1 MQDNG
6 STVRDVTG
14 KTMALP
20 ESVPM
25 PVVHW
30 PAQDDSAPSDLV
42 ALPCPN
48 CGSDSAKAYVLAVD
62 IQLQAHLPSRLRIA
76 HCPACDCRFYDRQI
90 SADYEGFEL
99 NERGTVPF
107 YVQQNAGVSL
117 ITKPL
122 AQTKVPPGSTFMD
135 VGCGF
140 GFSLD
145 YAIHTRGWQGVG
157 IDPVP
162 LAAAGRDALGLPIE
176 LRYLRDD
183 DEAGGSMDVVLG
195 SEVVEHVTS
204 PIAFVRTLRT
214 MLKPGGL
221 LILTTP
227 NGEDLS
233 PAQPSG
239 IIIPLLSP
247 TLHLVIQSR
256 TSLDWLL
263 RHAGFAHVEIEIDS
277 HSLVAF
283 ASESPIDIERDEP
296 TLRHALRGHL
306 ESRARTLEPGS
317 DTFFGYA
324 GRAFQES
331 VNDSD
336 MDAADRAWAML
347 EPACESRF
355 GLQLDTMQ
363 SLPAE
368 VQTCGLERMSQ
379 LVPLNLAGLLYARA
393 IRRLAGGA
401 PRPVLATQFSLASQA
416 ADSMRR
422 ALSHLAMDDGQTEDI
437 GWTARAEAA
446 LCAAAAD
453 APDAVDRLIALPPS
467 PSGGVARR
475 LEILKRAAALL
486 SNSGRHDRAR
496 EAAAELQ
503 DAPFAQPGATLSV
516 AERDAL
522 FTLAILDVQ
531 DGSPMQHRAEER
543 FARVRI
549 AADAR
554 SGLWWAAL
562 RGQLQ
567 AMDAQG
573 RSADG
578 TALMAAL
585 LNEDPA
591 LMLDQSMVNRL
602 INAGQ
607 YELARAAVRRGGLD
621 RVPYARIGSTLPLST
636 EERDSLFFLAVLDAQ
651 IGPGNRPVGEPAL
664 ARHRFARVRSAVSPS
679 EGLWMAA
686 FRGELQSLDLLDA
699 RDEAADLV
707 REVSAAHPGMDL
719 PADVLTRIGPPLGSP
734 SVKR

>member
-6 STVRDVTG
+6 STG

-20 ESVPM
+20 EIVPM

-30 PAQDDSAPSDLV
+30 PGPDEGAPEDLAV
-42 ALPCPN
+42 LSCPN
-48 CGSDSAKAYVLAVD
+48 CGSGAAKSYVLAVD

-145 YAIHTRGWQGVG
+145 YAIHTRGWQGIG

-162 LAAAGRDALGLPIE
+162 LAAAGRDALGIPIE

-233 PAQPSG
+233 PTQPSG

-256 TSLDWLL
+256 ASLDWLL
-263 RHAGFAHVEIEIDS
+263 HHAGFAHVEIEIDS

-283 ASESPIDIERDEP
+283 ASEAPIDIERDEG
-296 TLRHALRGHL
+296 TLRQALRAHL
-306 ESRARTLEPGS
+306 ESRARTLDPGS
-317 DTFFGYA
+317 DAFLGYA

-336 MDAADRAWAML
+336 LDAADRAWAL
-347 EPACESRF
+347 LQPACQARF

-368 VQTCGLERMSQ
+368 LQSCGLERMSQ
-379 LVPLNLAGLLYARA
+379 LVPLNLAGLLYGRA
-393 IRRLAGGA
+393 IRRLAGGTK
-401 PRPVLATQFSLASQA
+401 RPALATQFSLASQA
-416 ADSMRR
+416 ADCMRR

-446 LCAAAAD
+446 LCGAAAD
-453 APDAVDRLIALPPS
+453 APDAVTRLLELPPS
-467 PSGGVARR
+467 PSGGAARR
-475 LEILKRAAALL
+475 LSILQRAAALF
-486 SNSGRHDRAR
+486 SNAGRHDRGR
-496 EAAAELQ
+496 EVAQELQ
-503 DAPFAQPGATLSV
+503 HAPFAQPGAAVSV
-516 AERDAL
+516 ADRDAL

-531 DGSPMQHRAEER
+531 EGSPTLHLAEER
-543 FARVRI
+543 FARVC
-549 AADAR
+549 AAAEPR
-554 SGLWWAAL
+554 SELWWAAF
-562 RGQLQ
+562 RGRLQ
-567 AMDAQG
+567 AMDATG
-573 RSADG
+573 RAEDG
-578 TALMAAL
+578 TTLTAAL
-585 LNEDPA
+585 LKDDPA

-602 INAGQ
+602 VNAGQ
-607 YELARAAVRRGGLD
+607 YDAARAAVQRGGLD
-621 RVPYARIGSTLPLST
+621 RVPYAKIGSTLPLSD
-636 EERDSLFFLAVLDAQ
+636 EQRDSLFFLAVLDAQ

-664 ARHRFARVRSAVSPS
+664 ARHRFARVRAAVTPES
-679 EGLWMAA
+679 GLWAA
-686 FRGELQSLDLLDA
+686 ALRGELQSLDLLDA
-699 RDEAADLV
+699 REEAADLV
-707 REVSAAHPGMDL
+707 REVTAAMPGIDL
-719 PADVLTRIGPPLGSP
+719 PADIASRIKTAKNP
-734 SVKR
+734 R